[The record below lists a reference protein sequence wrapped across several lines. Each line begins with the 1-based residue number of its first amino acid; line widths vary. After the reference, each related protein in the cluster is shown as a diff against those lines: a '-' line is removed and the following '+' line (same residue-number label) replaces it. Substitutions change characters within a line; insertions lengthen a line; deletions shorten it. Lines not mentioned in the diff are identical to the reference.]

1 MGVTDELKRD
11 VMLWATEVGT
21 QAAQLPSKA
30 ARAAFLAERHREI
43 MEEARR
49 SGMDKHDALILARS
63 CVEGAER
70 VMRELLARGMPM
82 PGGRA

>member
-1 MGVTDELKRD
+1 MGVTEELKRD

-21 QAAQLPSKA
+21 RAAQLPSKA

-43 MEEARR
+43 MEESRR
-49 SGMDKHDALILARS
+49 LGMDEHDALILARS

>member
-1 MGVTDELKRD
+1 MGVTEELKRD

-21 QAAQLPSKA
+21 RAAQLPSKA
-30 ARAAFLAERHREI
+30 ARAAFFAERHREI

-49 SGMDKHDALILARS
+49 SGMDKPDALILARS
-63 CVEGAER
+63 CVEGAKR